1 MRGDIVYHDHR
12 LKRLGCVYGDS
23 TSSGPS
29 AVSLFGSG
37 LRTQAPTGL
46 VTALESWV
54 IVAGPI
60 GTHKRLSAEGG
71 PASLTRLPC
80 PLLLTAS
87 LSAPQIQFL
96 SAPEIRLWLH
106 SVPHL
111 RRKQFSRRLRMPM
124 FGYTAIVP
132 LAQHPFPSRIGDAR
146 LLVWRLCERPELN
159 IQALRGIRG
168 AMARYNA

>member
-71 PASLTRLPC
+71 PASLIRTSNPVPVSSRDKIMVTFSTTSAEEAVFEKTENAYVWIHSYC
-80 PLLLTAS
+80 PSGTTS
-87 LSAPQIQFL
+87 F
-96 SAPEIRLWLH
+96 
-106 SVPHL
+106 
-111 RRKQFSRRLRMPM
+111 
-124 FGYTAIVP
+124 
-132 LAQHPFPSRIGDAR
+132 PFTHR
-146 LLVWRLCERPELN
+146 
-159 IQALRGIRG
+159 
-168 AMARYNA
+168 